1 MYLYP
6 SDHKIRFKVEPID
19 GKSLSECDFTVSLFV
34 TNNKKIKFKKS
45 DCAPVDNDNDT
56 YTVTFNTKDI
66 GRGTVRMS
74 LNIRVPK
81 VGENRIFVKSI
92 KGAKVNEADWRDAT
106 QEERD
111 AWEKAHEQIM
121 EDNY

>member
-6 SDHKIRFKVEPID
+6 SDHKIKFKVEPID

-45 DCAPVDNDNDT
+45 DCVKVNDDT
-56 YTVTFNTKDI
+56 YSLTFNTKDI

-74 LNIRVPK
+74 LNIRVPNEDYEDK
-81 VGENRIFVKSI
+81 VKDINTIPICTGV
-92 KGAKVNEADWRDAT
+92 ADV
-106 QEERD
+106 
-111 AWEKAHEQIM
+111 
-121 EDNY
+121 

>member
-19 GKSLSECDFTVSLFV
+19 GVHLAQCDFTLSLFV
-34 TNNKKIKFKKS
+34 TINKKIEIGKS
-45 DCAPVDNDNDT
+45 KCVKVDNDT

-74 LNIRVPK
+74 LNIRVLNEDYEDK
-81 VGENRIFVKSI
+81 I
-92 KGAKVNEADWRDAT
+92 KDINTMPICTGVADV
-106 QEERD
+106 
-111 AWEKAHEQIM
+111 
-121 EDNY
+121 

>member
-6 SDHKIRFKVEPID
+6 SDHKIKFKVEPID

-56 YTVTFNTKDI
+56 YTLTFNTKDI

-74 LNIRVPK
+74 LNIRVPDK
-81 VGENRIFVKSI
+81 TYEDGFKDINTIPICTGVKD
-92 KGAKVNEADWRDAT
+92 V
-106 QEERD
+106 
-111 AWEKAHEQIM
+111 
-121 EDNY
+121 